1 MGTVQYTPRAY
12 ANGDNVTVKA
22 KTPIDAGHLVV
33 VDATS
38 ASGALVAEHAPAS
51 APTVLGVAW
60 ADAPAAG
67 DLVAVACTGIVRVVA
82 GATITAGTRVAAG
95 AGGVVVPAGANPA
108 VGYALTSAANGG
120 IAEIQL

>member
-1 MGTVQYTPRAY
+1 M
-12 ANGDNVTVKA
+12 KA

-38 ASGALVAEHAPAS
+38 TSGALVAEHAPAS
-51 APTVLGVAW
+51 ASTVLGVAW

-67 DLVAVACTGIVRVVA
+67 DLVAVACTGIGLRVVA

-95 AGGVVVPAGANPA
+95 ADGVVVPAGANPV
-108 VGYALTSAANGG
+108 VGYALTGAASGG
-120 IAEIQL
+120 LAEIQL